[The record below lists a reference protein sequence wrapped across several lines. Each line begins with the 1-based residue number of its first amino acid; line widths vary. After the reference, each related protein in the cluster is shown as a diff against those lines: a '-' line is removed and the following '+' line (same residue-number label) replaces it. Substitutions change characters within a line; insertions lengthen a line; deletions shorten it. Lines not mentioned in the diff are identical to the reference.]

1 MRNYFLAF
9 ICSLFLAN
17 LCNAQTDNTTSQ
29 APDENIQTAPAADEI
44 DEVLIIGEQ
53 PGPSL
58 WKVYKDDHVL
68 WVLGSF
74 GPLPKKLQ
82 WRSRQAENALIGS
95 QELLLY
101 PFAKPKLSF
110 FTQLSMAPSIIGIKK
125 NPDGARLQDVVPADT
140 YTRWLALKEKYI
152 GSDSSVEKYR
162 PIFAG
167 NELLEQA
174 LKKAGLNA
182 GDLALE
188 RVQEIA
194 KKNKIKTTVPTV
206 EFEVSEPKRILKN
219 FKQAQIDD
227 VACFTKMLDHLET
240 DLDNTRLRANAWATG
255 DLEGLAKLPI
265 TDHGSTCFQA
275 VMNSSFLDQENEMKN
290 LPITIEA
297 EWLRA
302 AEQALSANTS
312 SFAIVATYE
321 ALKPDGLIAKL
332 KTKGYRVEGF
342 GFDAP
347 AVEQTSQ

>member
-1 MRNYFLAF
+1 MRNHFLVFAYILLF
-9 ICSLFLAN
+9 ANICS
-17 LCNAQTDNTTSQ
+17 AQTDNVTS
-29 APDENIQTAPAADEI
+29 PATDDI
-44 DEVLIIGEQ
+44 DEVLIVGEQ

-82 WRSRQAENALIGS
+82 WRSQQAEAALIDS

-101 PFAKPKLSF
+101 PFAEPKLSF
-110 FTQLSMAPSIIGIKK
+110 FTKMSMVPSIIGIKK
-125 NPDGARLQDVVPADT
+125 SPDGAHLQDVVPADT
-140 YTRWLALKEKYI
+140 YARWLALKEKHI
-152 GSDSSVEKYR
+152 GRDASVEKYR

-167 NELLEQA
+167 SELLEQA

-194 KKNKIKTTVPTV
+194 KKHKIRTTVPTI
-206 EFEVSEPKRILKN
+206 EFEVKQPKKIIKN

-240 DLDNTRLRANAWATG
+240 DLDNTRLRANAWAIG
-255 DLEGLAKLPI
+255 DLEGLVKLPI
-265 TDHGSTCFQA
+265 NDHGSTCFEA
-275 VMNSSFLDQENEMKN
+275 VMNAAFLDEESEIKN
-290 LPITIEA
+290 LPAALET
-297 EWLRA
+297 EWLVS
-302 AEQALSANTS
+302 AENALTTNAT
-312 SFAIVATYE
+312 SFAIVETHE
-321 ALKPDGLIAKL
+321 ILKHDGLLTKL

-342 GFDAP
+342 GFEENIAP
-347 AVEQTSQ
+347 GN